1 MRVVLLLVLWERQIK
16 LDVEFC
22 AIGHTLLLGRET
34 RCFFELRCR
43 NLSFERLFLYCH
55 SILVNEFAPNFLVYP
70 KGNIY
75 YNDKSSPAFVSFVT
89 NTTIVPGK
97 NGRSVVIKTEGE
109 KVVTHSSKV
118 NRELTYEQSKL
129 AIAKIMD
136 GRIIYGYDTAV
147 GTGEDR
153 WTIKLDNSDEEEK
166 EPVTKME
173 VEQMMKV
180 YRDNNDNKSQNNGN
194 VMDEGNLN
202 DELSNY
208 YKPKSGDTKTRKQ
221 PEFLLSPRKI
231 DNKTE
236 DTTPPNPE
244 DATTCTMFFS

>member
-1 MRVVLLLVLWERQIK
+1 
-16 LDVEFC
+16 
-22 AIGHTLLLGRET
+22 
-34 RCFFELRCR
+34 
-43 NLSFERLFLYCH
+43 
-55 SILVNEFAPNFLVYP
+55 
-70 KGNIY
+70 
-75 YNDKSSPAFVSFVT
+75 
-89 NTTIVPGK
+89 
-97 NGRSVVIKTEGE
+97 
-109 KVVTHSSKV
+109 
-118 NRELTYEQSKL
+118 
-129 AIAKIMD
+129 MD